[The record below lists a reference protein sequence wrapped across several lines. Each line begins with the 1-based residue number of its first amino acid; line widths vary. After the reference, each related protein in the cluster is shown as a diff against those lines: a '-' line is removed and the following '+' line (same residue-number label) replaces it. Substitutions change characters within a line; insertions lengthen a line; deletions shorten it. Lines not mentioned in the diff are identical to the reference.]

1 MKIRGHQKFRYQL
14 LAQNNGI
21 KLVAHVE
28 DLDET
33 TVSFNY
39 NASHRYI
46 KFEEVLEQLNSISN
60 SKKNNAVIIP
70 ILCLFSIFS
79 IIFGGT
85 VIIWQP
91 NFFACK

>member
-46 KFEEVLEQLNSISN
+46 KFEEVLEQLNSN
-60 SKKNNAVIIP
+60 SSLTKLTSRKLTGSFWMDYFKKGQN
-70 ILCLFSIFS
+70 
-79 IIFGGT
+79 
-85 VIIWQP
+85 
-91 NFFACK
+91 